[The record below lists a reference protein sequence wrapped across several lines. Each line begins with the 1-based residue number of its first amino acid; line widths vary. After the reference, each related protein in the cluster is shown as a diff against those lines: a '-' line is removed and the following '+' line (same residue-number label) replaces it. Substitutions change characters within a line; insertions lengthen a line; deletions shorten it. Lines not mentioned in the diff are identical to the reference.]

1 MTRPLGKGT
10 LPEVV
15 IFGLLAVGNF
25 GGGLIYG
32 LWSHW
37 EETGVV
43 LLWLSAGLALITA
56 GYLAFQVR
64 LARSEERAERAGQ
77 AGHEPGSMLVEEPFL
92 PHESVWPLELGAGM
106 TLALCGFVLG
116 LWVLVPGL
124 VLTAHA
130 MLGWTIQSRVRR

>member
-1 MTRPLGKGT
+1 VTRPLGRGT

-15 IFGLLAVGNF
+15 IFGLLAGTNFF
-25 GGGLIYG
+25 GGLVYG
-32 LWSHW
+32 IWSHW

-43 LLWLSAGLALITA
+43 LLLLSAGLALITA
-56 GYLAFQVR
+56 GYLAFQIR
-64 LARSEERAERAGQ
+64 LARSEEQAERAGH
-77 AGHEPGSMLVEEPFL
+77 APGSMLVEEPFL

-116 LWVLVPGL
+116 LWILVPGII
-124 VLTAHA
+124 LTAHA

>member
-1 MTRPLGKGT
+1 MTRPIGRGI

-15 IFGLLAVGNF
+15 IFGVLAVANSFAG
-25 GGGLIYG
+25 IVYG
-32 LWSHW
+32 FWSRW
-37 EETGVV
+37 EATGVV
-43 LLWLSAGLALITA
+43 LFLLSAGLAMITA
-56 GYLAFQVR
+56 GYLGLQVR
-64 LARSEERAERAGQ
+64 LARTEERAERE
-77 AGHEPGSMLVEEPFL
+77 GHEAGATAGADDPFL

-116 LWVLVPGL
+116 LWILVPGI